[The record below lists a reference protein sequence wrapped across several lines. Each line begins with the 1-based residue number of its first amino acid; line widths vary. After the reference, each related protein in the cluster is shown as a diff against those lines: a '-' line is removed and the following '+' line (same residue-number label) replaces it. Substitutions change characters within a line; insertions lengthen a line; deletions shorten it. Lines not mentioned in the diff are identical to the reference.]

1 MEEKIPGGAGQFHSL
16 GQAELP
22 RLLVEVT
29 KVILGKMPVLG
40 GVAIVENAYE
50 ETARIKAIPAEAL
63 IEEEIR
69 GGIPYAEPQGMP
81 YFLSLAYRVER
92 FILSRV
98 SAPLGPRTRPSVRSM
113 MWRR

>member
-1 MEEKIPGGAGQFHSL
+1 MNSSL
-16 GQAELP
+16 A
-22 RLLVEVT
+22 RLLAAVATMAPMTALGAAPQITIDSGVVAGSAVET
-29 KVILGKMPVLG
+29 
-40 GVAIVENAYE
+40 VESF
-50 ETARIKAIPAEAL
+50 K
-63 IEEEIR
+63 
-69 GGIPYAEPQGMP
+69 GIPYAEPQGMP

>member
-1 MEEKIPGGAGQFHSL
+1 MLKESGAVKGETVTSIKYSYAKGRHRFMVSPSPFVKSHAFGATVHAGVRGAARTPGRVKGRQSL
-16 GQAELP
+16 A
-22 RLLVEVT
+22 
-29 KVILGKMPVLG
+29 
-40 GVAIVENAYE
+40 A
-50 ETARIKAIPAEAL
+50 
-63 IEEEIR
+63 